1 MPYNP
6 SNIFAQILRGEIA
19 CTKVFENEHALAFHD
34 IQPQAPFHILVI
46 PKGEYRN
53 FHDFHQ
59 HASTALIGH
68 FYQAIQEVIQQ
79 LNLEETGY
87 RLITNCGKDSGQIV
101 DHYHIHIL
109 SGRPLGPLT
118 AG

>member
-1 MPYNP
+1 MSYDR

-19 CTKVFENEHALAFHD
+19 CTKIFENEHAIAFND
-34 IQPQAPFHILVI
+34 INPQAPSHILVI

-59 HASTALIGH
+59 HASATSINE
-68 FYQAIQEVIQQ
+68 FYQAIGHVIKQY
-79 LNLEETGY
+79 NLEENGY
-87 RLITNCGKDSGQIV
+87 RLITNCGKDSGQLV
-101 DHYHIHIL
+101 DHYHVHIL
-109 SGRPLGPLT
+109 SGKPLGPLV

>member
-1 MPYNP
+1 MSYNP

-19 CTKVFENEHALAFHD
+19 CTRVFENEHAIAFND
-34 IQPQAPFHILVI
+34 IHPQAPSHILVI

-59 HASTALIGH
+59 HAPATLVCS
-68 FYQAIQEVIQQ
+68 FYQAVQEVIQQ
-79 LNLEETGY
+79 YNLEKNGY

-101 DHYHIHIL
+101 DHYHVHIL
-109 SGRPLGPLT
+109 SGKPLGPLV
-118 AG
+118 AE

>member
-1 MPYNP
+1 MSYDP

-19 CTKVFENEHALAFHD
+19 CTKVFENEHAIAFND
-34 IQPQAPFHILVI
+34 IHPQAPSHILVI

-59 HASTALIGH
+59 HAPTTTIGE
-68 FYQAIQEVIQQ
+68 FYQAIRHIIQQ
-79 LNLEETGY
+79 YNLDQNGY

-109 SGRPLGPLT
+109 SGKPLGPLVT
-118 AG
+118 S